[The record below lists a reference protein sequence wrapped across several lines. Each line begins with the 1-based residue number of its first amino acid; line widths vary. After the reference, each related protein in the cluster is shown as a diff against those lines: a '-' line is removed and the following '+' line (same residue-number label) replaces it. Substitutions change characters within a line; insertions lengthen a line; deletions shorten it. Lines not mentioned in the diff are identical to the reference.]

1 MFILFPA
8 LKVAVNSSELTF
20 IRNSHRGGIILCYL
34 VHKNESFFDYVL
46 NDLTTIHELLHD
58 ADMKLSV
65 ELKNLQE
72 SQSFKDSLIIIII
85 AAMILIWPMQTDE
98 WVASNRI
105 LVFSQRFLGAPRGKH
120 YNSLEIN
127 VWRKAVSRSKETITK
142 RDHRFFCRCFIR
154 IGVGNVD
161 SREA

>member
-34 VHKNESFFDYVL
+34 EHKNESFFYYVL
-46 NDLTTIHELLHD
+46 NDLTTLQELLHD

-72 SQSFKDSLIIIII
+72 SQTFKDSLIIIIIIIIIII
-85 AAMILIWPMQTDE
+85 AAMILI
-98 WVASNRI
+98 
-105 LVFSQRFLGAPRGKH
+105 
-120 YNSLEIN
+120 
-127 VWRKAVSRSKETITK
+127 
-142 RDHRFFCRCFIR
+142 
-154 IGVGNVD
+154 
-161 SREA
+161 

>member
-46 NDLTTIHELLHD
+46 NDLTTLQELLHD

-72 SQSFKDSLIIIII
+72 SQTFKDSLIIIIIIIIIII
-85 AAMILIWPMQTDE
+85 AAMILI
-98 WVASNRI
+98 
-105 LVFSQRFLGAPRGKH
+105 
-120 YNSLEIN
+120 
-127 VWRKAVSRSKETITK
+127 
-142 RDHRFFCRCFIR
+142 
-154 IGVGNVD
+154 
-161 SREA
+161 